1 MNQSMDEKKT
11 VNSETP
17 EEAAMQL
24 DIAALYKSFDA
35 KCSEI
40 VAKTLEDVDRQAL
53 QGTSH
58 TFVDE
63 LAIWIDLLGNNRS
76 ALLLKSAA
84 IEYQFCL
91 LAVVQGQHRNAFK
104 GLRLTLELIL
114 QSILLSAN
122 EMELREWQL
131 GNRDTSWARIL
142 GKEDGIFSQRF
153 CAAFS
158 PLLTEEIEHF
168 RSLAKK
174 TYRDLSQFVHGNE
187 TPNSPLPN
195 LLEFNNDY
203 FQKFH
208 RNADLVGYVC
218 SFALMLR
225 YTEELKDESFVKIDS
240 HLSAR
245 IGNLECTR
253 DLLEMIRGA

>member
-1 MNQSMDEKKT
+1 MEEKKIAS
-11 VNSETP
+11 SETQ
-17 EEAAMQL
+17 EEVVNEP
-24 DIAALYKSFDA
+24 DIAKLYLSFDT
-35 KCSEI
+35 KCTEI
-40 VAKTLEDVDRQAL
+40 VATTLDDVDRQAL

-58 TFVDE
+58 TFFSE
-63 LAIWIDLLGNNRS
+63 LAIWIDLVGNNRS
-76 ALLLKSAA
+76 VPLLKSAA

-91 LAVVQGQHRNAFK
+91 LAVVQGQYRNAFK

-122 EMELREWQL
+122 EMELREWQM

-158 PLLTEEIEHF
+158 PLLSDEIEHF
-168 RSLAKK
+168 RSMAKL

-187 TPNSPLPN
+187 NPKSPLPN
-195 LLEFNNDY
+195 LLEFHNDY
-203 FQKFH
+203 FETFH
-208 RNADLVGYVC
+208 CKADLVAYVC
-218 SFALMLR
+218 SFSLMLR
-225 YTEELKDESFVKIDS
+225 YSDELKDESFHKIDS

-245 IGNLECTR
+245 IGNLQCTR
-253 DLLEMIRGA
+253 DLLAMIRGA